1 MRQLLLSIS
10 LLLFAS
16 STSSAETYVVRPD
29 GTGDFPTIQAGLD
42 AVAPGDVIDLAAGS
56 YTGDG
61 NRDLDFLGKDV
72 IVRSQTGDPASCVL
86 DGGGSETDPHRVFH
100 FRSGETERAL
110 LQGIRITGGWN
121 DTPPHG
127 GGVLLQGASSPTFR
141 FCLFE
146 ENYGSAVFCSTG
158 CVPHF
163 QDCEFRNNVGLKG
176 GGIYS
181 VAARPVVNRCSFFG
195 NSSSLSGGAIM
206 AHAGSVTL
214 DDCVF
219 EGNVAGEWG
228 GALQL
233 LFGTQGQVSN
243 CRFLNNSA
251 EEAGAIFN
259 FYADLVLD
267 GCTFI
272 GNTANADGGAFASG
286 KVSTTIMRN
295 CTFYRNGARWGAL
308 MCGESW
314 TRLENTIIAFGA
326 EGKAIQVAGTATLVC
341 CDLYGNPGGDWTT
354 GIEDQL
360 GINGNIRR
368 DPLFCD
374 MANDNCTLDA
384 ASPCAPANSGGCGL
398 IGAVPV
404 ACSATAVELTT
415 WGAIKAS
422 FR

>member
-1 MRQLLLSIS
+1 
-10 LLLFAS
+10 
-16 STSSAETYVVRPD
+16 
-29 GTGDFPTIQAGLD
+29 
-42 AVAPGDVIDLAAGS
+42 
-56 YTGDG
+56 
-61 NRDLDFLGKDV
+61 
-72 IVRSQTGDPASCVL
+72 
-86 DGGGSETDPHRVFH
+86 
-100 FRSGETERAL
+100 
-110 LQGIRITGGWN
+110 
-121 DTPPHG
+121 
-127 GGVLLQGASSPTFR
+127 
-141 FCLFE
+141 
-146 ENYGSAVFCSTG
+146 
-158 CVPHF
+158 
-163 QDCEFRNNVGLKG
+163 
-176 GGIYS
+176 
-181 VAARPVVNRCSFFG
+181 
-195 NSSSLSGGAIM
+195 M
-206 AHAGSVTL
+206 AHSGRVTL

-251 EEAGAIFN
+251 VEAGAVFN
-259 FYADLVLD
+259 FYADLVLE

-272 GNTANADGGAFASG
+272 GNAAYADGGAFASG
-286 KVSTTIMRN
+286 KMSTTIIRN
-295 CTFYRNGARWGAL
+295 CTFYRNGARWGTL

-326 EGKAIQVAGTATLVC
+326 EGQAIQVAGTVTLVC

-360 GINGNIRR
+360 GINGNISK

-384 ASPCAPANSGGCGL
+384 ASPCAPANSGDCGL
-398 IGAVPV
+398 IGSLPV
-404 ACSATAVELTT
+404 ACGGTAVELTT